1 MQKKILMKSN
11 TLKKVF
17 FIALMLVVTQSAF
30 SQYKSVILGAK
41 VAPGF
46 GWLKTDQEG
55 YNNEGIVAGFG
66 WGLVAE
72 FYFAENYA
80 FASGFNFN
88 FQNGKLTYP
97 EERSGVIGE
106 LTRNYRLKYIE
117 IPAMI
122 KMKTNEISGF
132 RFFGQ
137 IGLGGSIRLNS
148 KGKDVFNAPGQAT
161 QTTDFKSIDS
171 RTRLFKAS
179 MIVGAGV
186 EYPFDNSL
194 AFVAGI
200 NFNNGFTNALK
211 GDNSAFPSREH
222 KGVPNFIELSFAVM
236 F

>member
-1 MQKKILMKSN
+1 MKSN
-11 TLKKVF
+11 NLKIVF
-17 FIALMLVVTQSAF
+17 FSAMMIVVTQPAF

-41 VAPGF
+41 IAPDL
-46 GWLKTDQEG
+46 GWLKTDQDG

-80 FASGFNFN
+80 FVSGFNFN

-97 EERSGVIGE
+97 EVRSGAPGE
-106 LTRNYRLKYIE
+106 LIRNYRLKYIE
-117 IPAMI
+117 IPALI

-137 IGLGGSIRLNS
+137 IGLGGSIRLSS
-148 KGKDVFNAPGQAT
+148 KGKDVFIEPGQIS
-161 QTTDFKSIDS
+161 QTTDFRSVDS
-171 RTRLFKAS
+171 QTRLFKAS

-200 NFNNGFTNALK
+200 NFNNGFSNALK
-211 GDNSAFPSREH
+211 GDNSVYPAREH
-222 KGVPNFIELSFAVM
+222 KGVPNFIELSLAVM

>member
-1 MQKKILMKSN
+1 MKTN
-11 TLKKVF
+11 TLKKVLI
-17 FIALMLVVTQSAF
+17 IALMIVFSQSAF

-41 VAPGF
+41 IAPDL
-46 GWLKTDQEG
+46 GWLKSDQDG
-55 YNNEGIVAGFG
+55 YKNEGLVAGFG

-88 FQNGKLTYP
+88 FQNGKLSYP
-97 EERSGVIGE
+97 EERSGAIGE

-117 IPAMI
+117 FPAMI
-122 KMKTNEISGF
+122 KMKTNEINGF

-137 IGLGGSIRLNS
+137 IGLAGGIRLNS
-148 KGKDVFNAPGQAT
+148 KGKDVFNAPGQT
-161 QTTDFKSIDS
+161 SQTTDFKSIDS
-171 RTRLFKAS
+171 QTRLFRAS

-194 AFVAGI
+194 AFVGGI

-211 GDNSAFPSREH
+211 GDNTAFPARGH
-222 KGVPNFIELSFAVM
+222 KGVPNFIELSVAVM